1 MKDAS
6 LTLAEAMIVVA
17 RELGAGEY
25 LRSYQMYFSR
35 WCEELSCQPQIDA
48 MHHMLLDNISTGRW
62 TVVVDDP
69 DKGRSVISSDFWKS
83 IPADG
88 SGLRDLKQWFYS
100 SVFNGVCVIPE
111 GHLAGEIRIFRSSES
126 EVNAITRK
134 RRGRPRLPEWDGI
147 LMDTFGWMLSARPT
161 NQAEIEKHMHA
172 VGRKLVGRPLADD
185 SVRRRAKKLFE
196 IWETSVCGNEGV
208 DEKDEKSPS

>member
-17 RELGAGEY
+17 RELGGGEY
-25 LRSYQMYFSR
+25 LRSYRTYFRR
-35 WCEELSCQPQIDA
+35 WCEELASQPQIDA
-48 MHHMLLDNISTGRW
+48 IHYMLLDNISTGRW

-83 IPADG
+83 IQADG
-88 SGLRDLKQWFYS
+88 SGLRDLKEWFYS
-100 SVFNGVCVIPE
+100 SVFNGVCVLPE

-126 EVNAITRK
+126 EVNAVTRK
-134 RRGRPRLPEWDGI
+134 RRGRPRLPDWDKII
-147 LMDTFGWMLSARPT
+147 LDAVDWMLSALPT

-172 VGRKLVGRPLADD
+172 VGRKLVGRPLAND
-185 SVRRRAKKLFE
+185 SVRRRARELFE
-196 IWETSVCGNEGV
+196 IYEKRVCGKVGV